1 MHTLHWQSAVDFVVL
16 ALAVYLLLLWGRQ
29 AHALRLA
36 VSIFGLRVGA
46 LVARELGL
54 LMTAWVLDA
63 ATLLAL
69 FALLV
74 VFQPEIRRGLM
85 RLDVLRRSR
94 QARALP
100 VAADISR
107 SAWAL
112 ARSGC
117 GALFAIVRQ
126 DPIEDLVTAGVAVG
140 GRVSPELLEA
150 VFQKTSILHDGAAVI
165 DGDQLV
171 RLGAILPLTQKTS
184 VPLNYGTR
192 HRAAMGLA
200 ERSDAL
206 VVVVSEERGKVT
218 LFSGTQAR
226 AVEDETALS
235 EALNALTG
243 LRASRPRQ
251 ERRWRTAR
259 VKLALIAIAISA
271 LVWSVTFLVPG
282 TAVRVRAIPV
292 EFTQVPAGLAI
303 AAQSTEAVNVWLR
316 GTDFLLDSATLGSM
330 VARCSLAGAHAGVN
344 SVDVRPDAIEIPFG
358 LRVDGLSPSRITV
371 RLDPE

>member
-16 ALAVYLLLLWGRQ
+16 ALAVYLLLQWGRQ

-36 VSIFGLRVGA
+36 ISVFGLRVGA

-94 QARALP
+94 QARGVP
-100 VAADISR
+100 VAAAISGA
-107 SAWAL
+107 AWTL

-126 DPIEDLVTAGVAVG
+126 DAIDDLVTAGVAVG
-140 GRVSPELLEA
+140 GRVSSELLEA

-171 RLGAILPLTQKTS
+171 WLGAILPLTQKTS
-184 VPLNYGTR
+184 VPPSYGTR

-200 ERSDAL
+200 ERSDA
-206 VVVVSEERGKVT
+206 VVVAVSEERGKVT

-226 AVEDETALS
+226 AVGDEAALT
-235 EALNALTG
+235 EALNGLTG
-243 LRASRPRQ
+243 MRAGRPQQ
-251 ERRWRTAR
+251 ERRWRAAH
-259 VKLALIAIAISA
+259 VKLALIAITISA

-282 TAVRVRAIPV
+282 TAVRVRTIPI
-292 EFTQVPAGLAI
+292 EFTNVPIGLAI
-303 AAQSTEAVNVWLR
+303 AAQSTETVNVWLR
-316 GTDFLLDSATLGSM
+316 GTDFLLDSATLDTA
-330 VARCSLAGAHAGVN
+330 VARCSLAGAHPGVN
-344 SVDVRPDAIEIPFG
+344 SVNVRADAIEIPFG
-358 LRVDGLSPSRITV
+358 LKLDGISPSRITV

>member
-1 MHTLHWQSAVDFVVL
+1 MHTLHWQSAVDFLVL
-16 ALAVYLLLLWGRQ
+16 AIAVYLLLQWGRQ
-29 AHALRLA
+29 ARALRLA

-100 VAADISR
+100 VAAAISR
-107 SAWAL
+107 AAWAL
-112 ARSGC
+112 ARSRC

-126 DPIEDLVTAGVAVG
+126 DAIEDLVTAGVAVG
-140 GRVSPELLEA
+140 GRVSSELLEA

-171 RLGAILPLTQKTS
+171 RLGAILPLTQRTS
-184 VPLNYGTR
+184 VPLSYGTR

-200 ERSDAL
+200 ERSDAI

-218 LFSGTQAR
+218 VFAGSQAR
-226 AVEDETALS
+226 SVEDESALT

-243 LRASRPRQ
+243 LRESRPRR
-251 ERRWRTAR
+251 ERRGRTAH
-259 VKLALIAIAISA
+259 VKPALIAIAISA
-271 LVWSVTFLVPG
+271 LVWSLTFLVPG

-292 EFTQVPAGLAI
+292 EFTKVPAGLAI

-316 GTDFLLDSATLGSM
+316 
-330 VARCSLAGAHAGVN
+330 
-344 SVDVRPDAIEIPFG
+344 
-358 LRVDGLSPSRITV
+358 VDGISPSRITV